1 MAYVTGEKGVY
12 IQGLMDKSNEEFD
25 KGNLG
30 ESVFYWSKHGE
41 SFQMIR

>member
-25 KGNLG
+25 KGNLE
-30 ESVFYWSKHGE
+30 ESVFLEQAWE
-41 SFQMIR
+41 SFQMKR

>member
-30 ESVFYWSKHGE
+30 ESVFIGASMGRA
-41 SFQMIR
+41 SR